1 MKKILSALLLLLVI
15 SFIPLF
21 ATANEI
27 PPEMELL
34 NEFTYYTTLIAETE
48 NRLYLDD
55 IYDRLMNQYEP
66 KEIDEEINTRLIGM
80 LSGIENIRILDL
92 KKERLQMV
100 FDLQKSNVIASAIP
114 NPINM
119 IGTIALSTS
128 PNRSLTQNVIAG
140 LASAIGTGA
149 SSYTM
154 YQSASANLLIEA
166 NEKYWDLEYE
176 AMKNVNNLN
185 HSSLSTQN
193 SYGSSNDIPGEYIL
207 NEENTKRFINII
219 SDANIAR
226 AINNLESAEETYQY
240 FPLYWL
246 ERADLYFKNGD
257 FQSCIDTVLYYDN
270 NFNYSQIYRRNER
283 YGQVLV
289 DAIASAINL
298 YYSTDYNYCLELV
311 VPWLSR
317 AEENTAPD
325 DWFQMYYLSVCYLM
339 FADGSNE
346 EFYNCAYDL
355 MQKCGRYLSGIQ
367 DSFISS
373 YTSEL
378 IEKTKEEKENM
389 LPAQREEYENEFKA
403 QEEARKT
410 ELPTTDGGLIESLR
424 MLYSM
429 NQMGIGKINDYA
441 SSLEPSIII
450 PQLRE
455 YLFGEKYAEGDVY
468 GFAPSRFTVKKSIWG
483 NSFSFTMPVCLINS
497 ETIFHI
503 SINDGDFH
511 QLYNESSLNKEQ
523 QSLGYTPIEVVKVD
537 RHGSTNI
544 NDFDVELKV
553 EIPKEWIVNNDDE
566 AKMVLR
572 IETAYCP
579 IDVVF
584 VGEKLSRLEFGW
596 INKDYSNASF
606 FTDFSSQSLLYQ
618 D

>member
-1 MKKILSALLLLLVI
+1 MKKILSFLLLI
-15 SFIPLF
+15 SAISIIPLF
-21 ATANEI
+21 ATADEI

-34 NEFTYYTTLIAETE
+34 NEFTYYTTLIVETE

-66 KEIDEEINTRLIGM
+66 KEIDETINERLIEM
-80 LSGIENIRILDL
+80 LNGIENIKILDL

-119 IGTIALSTS
+119 IGTIALATN
-128 PNRSLTQNVIAG
+128 PRRSLTQNIISG
-140 LASAIGTGA
+140 LAAAVGTGA

-154 YQSASANLLIEA
+154 YKSASTDLLIET

-176 AMKNVNNLN
+176 AMRNVNALN
-185 HSSLSTQN
+185 HSSLSAQN
-193 SYGSSNDIPGEYIL
+193 QYGSSNDIPGEYIL

-226 AINNLESAEETYQY
+226 AINNLESAEKTYQH

-257 FQSCIDTVLYYDN
+257 FQSCIDTVLYYEN

-298 YYSTDYNYCLELV
+298 YYSDDYNYCLDLV
-311 VPWLSR
+311 TPWLSR
-317 AEENTAPD
+317 AEESTAPD
-325 DWFQMYYLSVCYLM
+325 DWFQMYYISICYLM
-339 FADGSNE
+339 FADVSNQ
-346 EFYNCAYDL
+346 EFYNIAYDL
-355 MQKCGRYLSGIQ
+355 IQRCGRYLSGIQ

-378 IEKTKEEKENM
+378 IEKTDEEKEFM
-389 LPAQREEYENEFKA
+389 LPAQREEYEEEYNA
-403 QEEARKT
+403 QDDARKT

-429 NQMGIGKINDYA
+429 NQIGIGQINDYA
-441 SSLEPSIII
+441 SSIKPSIII

-455 YLFGEKYAEGDVY
+455 YLFGEKYAEGNAY
-468 GFAPSRFTVKKSIWG
+468 GFAPTRFTVKKSFWG
-483 NSFSFTMPVCLINS
+483 DSFSFHIPVCLINS

-503 SINDGDFH
+503 SINEGDFH
-511 QLYNESSLNKEQ
+511 QLYNKSSINREQ
-523 QSLGYTPIEVVKVD
+523 QSLGYPPIEVVEVD
-537 RHGSTNI
+537 RHGSTDI

-553 EIPKEWIVNNDDE
+553 QIPKEWIINNDDE
-566 AKMVLR
+566 AKIVLR

-579 IDVVF
+579 IDIVF

-606 FTDFSSQSLLYQ
+606 FTDFSSQSLIYQ

>member
-1 MKKILSALLLLLVI
+1 MKKILSILLLI
-15 SFIPLF
+15 STISIIPLF
-21 ATANEI
+21 ATADEI

-34 NEFTYYTTLIAETE
+34 NEFTYYTTVIVETE

-66 KEIDEEINTRLIGM
+66 KEIDETINERLIEL
-80 LSGIENIRILDL
+80 LSGIENIKILDL
-92 KKERLQMV
+92 KKEQLQMV

-119 IGTIALSTS
+119 IGTIALSTN
-128 PNRSLTQNVIAG
+128 PRRSITQNIISG
-140 LASAIGTGA
+140 LAAAVGTGA

-154 YQSASANLLIEA
+154 YKSASADLLIET

-176 AMKNVNNLN
+176 AMRNVNNLN
-185 HSSLSTQN
+185 HSSLSAQN
-193 SYGSSNDIPGEYIL
+193 MYGSSNDIPGEYIL

-219 SDANIAR
+219 SDENIAR
-226 AINNLESAEETYQY
+226 AINNLESAEKTYQH

-257 FQSCIDTVLYYDN
+257 FQSCIDTVLYYEN

-298 YYSTDYNYCLELV
+298 YYSDEYSYCLDLV
-311 VPWLSR
+311 IPWLSR
-317 AEENTAPD
+317 AEESTAPD
-325 DWFQMYYLSVCYLM
+325 DWFQMYYISICYLM
-339 FADGSNE
+339 FADASNQ
-346 EFYNCAYDL
+346 EFYNKAYDL
-355 MQKCGRYLSGIQ
+355 IQKCGRYLSGIQ

-378 IEKTKEEKENM
+378 KAKTDEEKEFM
-389 LPAQREEYENEFKA
+389 LPAQLNEYEKEYKK
-403 QEEARKT
+403 QKEDRKKQ
-410 ELPTTDGGLIESLR
+410 LPITDGGLIESLR

-429 NQMGIGKINDYA
+429 NQIGIGKVNDYA
-441 SSLEPSIII
+441 SSIKPSIII

-455 YLFGEKYAEGDVY
+455 YLFGEKYAEGDAY
-468 GFAPSRFTVKKSIWG
+468 GFEPTRFTAKKSFLG
-483 NSFSFTMPVCLINS
+483 DSFSFHIPVCLINS

-503 SINDGDFH
+503 SINEGEFH
-511 QLYNESSLNKEQ
+511 QLYNKSSINREQESLE
-523 QSLGYTPIEVVKVD
+523 YTPIEVIAVD
-537 RHGSTNI
+537 RHDSTNI

-553 EIPKEWIVNNDDE
+553 QIPKEWIINKDDE
-566 AKMVLR
+566 AQIVLR

-579 IDVVF
+579 IDIVF

-606 FTDFSSQSLLYQ
+606 FTDFSSQSLIYQ